1 MDDAIKKVVD
11 VVGSKAA
18 IARHLGITKGAVSQW
33 TIIPAEHVLE
43 VEKLTGGRVTR
54 YELRPDRYPI
64 DQPNRTDQ

>member
-1 MDDAIKKVVD
+1 MTDVIKKVVS
-11 VVGSKAA
+11 VVGSKSA

-43 VEKLTGGRVTR
+43 IERLTGGAVTR

-64 DQPNRTDQ
+64 DQPKRTDK